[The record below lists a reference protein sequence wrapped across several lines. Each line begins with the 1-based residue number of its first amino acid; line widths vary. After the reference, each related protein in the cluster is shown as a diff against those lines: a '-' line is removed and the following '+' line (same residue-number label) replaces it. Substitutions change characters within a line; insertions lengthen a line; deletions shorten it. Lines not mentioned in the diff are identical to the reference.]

1 MKKIFLALGLL
12 SSTLSF
18 AQREKT
24 INKQIVGKKF
34 SISNQV
40 FESHDVEGTDKANI
54 QGQIGDYIIFDKN
67 GKVYTYFD
75 NKVDTMQYKLLGQD
89 SLTFGDTPFIVTIK
103 ADDTVVLYQNE
114 EEPNGDYNRVWYNL
128 SYSDDNKVSLK

>member
-18 AQREKT
+18 AQSEKT

-54 QGQIGDYIIFDKN
+54 EGQIGDYIIFDKN

>member
-1 MKKIFLALGLL
+1 LA
-12 SSTLSF
+12 
-18 AQREKT
+18 
-24 INKQIVGKKF
+24 KKF

-54 QGQIGDYIIFDKN
+54 EGQIGDYIIFDKN